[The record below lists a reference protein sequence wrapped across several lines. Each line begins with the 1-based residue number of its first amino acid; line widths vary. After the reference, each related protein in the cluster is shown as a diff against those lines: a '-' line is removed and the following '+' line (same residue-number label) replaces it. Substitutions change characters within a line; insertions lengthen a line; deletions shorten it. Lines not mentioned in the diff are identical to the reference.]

1 VNVSPNTIVFPVD
14 SKSYGKSYAEW
25 SAIWWQWLLS
35 IPNDT
40 SPADDSTGK
49 SCATNQQ
56 GPIWFLAGT
65 FGGAATVIQIDI
77 TNTIKIIRPPRYSQL
92 VMFSNT

>member
-1 VNVSPNTIVFPVD
+1 MGNHMLNGLQ
-14 SKSYGKSYAEW
+14 YGGSGFFQYLM
-25 SAIWWQWLLS
+25 I

-40 SPADDSTGK
+40 SPAGDSTGK